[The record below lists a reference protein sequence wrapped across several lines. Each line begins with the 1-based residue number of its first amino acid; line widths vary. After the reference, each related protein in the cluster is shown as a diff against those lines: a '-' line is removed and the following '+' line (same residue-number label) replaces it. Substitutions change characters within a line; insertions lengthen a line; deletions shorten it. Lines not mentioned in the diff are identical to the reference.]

1 MDDVQDFPRFSQAER
16 DRRWAEVRR
25 LMAERDLAVIVLPNN
40 SGHSTDFQA
49 NSRYLSHCGGGSDA
63 DIAVVFP
70 LDGDVTAIATTA
82 EFRWRT
88 TQDWVTDIREAR
100 RNYGKVIV
108 ERLREL
114 GVAGK
119 RIGIAGLGRGTRT
132 PEGTILY
139 QTMRK
144 IIREFP
150 SATVVDATGIL
161 EEVRLVKSDEEV
173 EFLTRSNE
181 LVDRAFAVELAEAK
195 AGAVDHEVWAKATA
209 AMLIGGS
216 EPTLHVNWVSGPA
229 PMRTLTRASFRRL
242 ERGDII
248 INELEASW
256 AGYRAQGVQ
265 PICVQTCD
273 PVYPELMKL
282 QGEIWH
288 ELFAMFRPGTTIGE
302 LCDAVVKINERERP
316 ATGPAAGALAHL
328 TMHGRGQGDDGPIV
342 TGSARLPY
350 QLRREL
356 RPGMVCILKPEVR
369 AADRSHPTTWGDTVV
384 VTEDGGRRLG
394 QREHGIWVA

>member
-1 MDDVQDFPRFSQAER
+1 
-16 DRRWAEVRR
+16 
-25 LMAERDLAVIVLPNN
+25 MAERDLAVIVLPNN

-70 LDGDVTAIATTA
+70 QSGDVTAIATTA

-100 RNYGKVIV
+100 RNYGDVII

-119 RIGIAGLGRGTRT
+119 RIGVAGLGRGTRT

-139 QTMRK
+139 QAMRK
-144 IIREFP
+144 ILREFP
-150 SATVVDATGIL
+150 TATIVDATGIL
-161 EEVRLVKSDEEV
+161 EDARLVKSEEEI
-173 EFLTRSNE
+173 EFLARSNE
-181 LVDRAFAVELAEAK
+181 LVDRAFAVELAEARP
-195 AGAVDHEVWAKATA
+195 GAVDHEVWAKATA

-216 EPTLHVNWVSGPA
+216 EPTLHCNWVSGPA
-229 PMRTLTRASFRRL
+229 PMRTLTRASRRKL

-265 PICVQTCD
+265 PICVQACD
-273 PVYPELMKL
+273 PAYGDLIKL

-288 ELFAMFRPGTTIGE
+288 EVFGMLRPGTTIGE
-302 LCDAVVKINERERP
+302 LSEAVVRINERQRP
-316 ATGPAAGALAHL
+316 SAGPAAGAIARM

-342 TGSARLPY
+342 TGSARAPY

-356 RPGMVCILKPEVR
+356 RAGMVCIVKPEVR
-369 AADRSHPTTWGDTVV
+369 AADGTHPITWGDTVV
-384 VTEDGGRRLG
+384 VTPDGGRRLG
-394 QREHGIWVA
+394 TREHGIWVA

>member
-1 MDDVQDFPRFSQAER
+1 METQDYPRFTRTER
-16 DRRWAEVRR
+16 DRRWAAVRQQ
-25 LMAERDLAVIVLPNN
+25 MAERDLAVIVLPNN

-70 LDGDVTAIATTA
+70 LEGDVTAIATTA

-100 RNYGKVIV
+100 RNYGNVIID
-108 ERLREL
+108 RLREL
-114 GVAGK
+114 GADGK

-139 QTMRK
+139 QTMHK
-144 IIREFP
+144 IMREFP
-150 SATVVDATGIL
+150 AATIVDATGIL
-161 EEVRLVKSDEEV
+161 EEVRLVKSDEEI
-173 EFLTRSNE
+173 EFLARSNE
-181 LVDRAFAVELAEAK
+181 LVDQAFAVELAEAK
-195 AGAVDHEVWAKATA
+195 PGAVDHLVWAKATA
-209 AMLIGGS
+209 AMLMGGS
-216 EPTLHVNWVSGPA
+216 EPTLHVNWISGPA
-229 PMRTLTRASFRRL
+229 PMRTLTRASSRRL

-273 PVYPELMKL
+273 PVYLELMKI

-288 ELFAMFRPGTTIGE
+288 EIFGMLRPGTTIGE
-302 LCDAVVKINERERP
+302 LSAAVLKINERERP
-316 ATGPAAGALAHL
+316 ATGPAAGAIAHL

-342 TGSARLPY
+342 TNSANAPY

-356 RPGMVCILKPEVR
+356 QAGMVCIVKPEVR
-369 AADRSHPTTWGDTVV
+369 AADRSHPITWGDTVA
-384 VTEDGGRRLG
+384 VTPEGGRRLG
-394 QREHGIWVA
+394 TREHGIWVA

>member
-1 MDDVQDFPRFSQAER
+1 METQDYPRFTQAER
-16 DRRWAEVRR
+16 DRRWATVRR
-25 LMAERDLAVIVLPNN
+25 HMADRDLAVIVLPNN

-70 LDGDVTAIATTA
+70 YEGDVTAIATTA
-82 EFRWRT
+82 EYRWRT

-100 RNYGKVIV
+100 RNYGKVVV

-139 QTMRK
+139 QAVRK
-144 IIREFP
+144 ILREYP
-150 SATVVDATGIL
+150 TATIVDATGIL
-161 EEVRLVKSDEEV
+161 EDVRLVKSDEEV
-173 EFLTRSNE
+173 EFLRRSNE
-181 LVDRAFAVELAEAK
+181 LVDEAFAVELAEAK
-195 AGAVDHEVWAKATA
+195 PGAVDHLVWAKATA

-216 EPTLHVNWVSGPA
+216 EPTLHVNWISGPA
-229 PMRTLTRASFRRL
+229 PMRTLTRASNRRL

-273 PVYPELMKL
+273 PVYSELIKV
-282 QGEIWH
+282 QGAIWQ
-288 ELFAMFRPGTTIGE
+288 EVFGMLRPGITIGE
-302 LCDAVVKINERERP
+302 LCEAVVKINERERP
-316 ATGPAAGALAHL
+316 ATGPAAGATAHM

-342 TGSARLPY
+342 TSSARAPY

-356 RPGMVCILKPEVR
+356 RAGMVFIVKPEVR
-369 AADRSHPTTWGDTVV
+369 AADGTHPTTWGDTVV

-394 QREHGIWVA
+394 TRDHGIWVA